1 MQSFFHQLHKTKLDA
16 MRAAAPRATL
26 HLLHESNGFSAYLS
40 EAAAA
45 QKVCPQFGTITNHAE
60 DEILDE
66 PVLHL
71 FIPMEQ
77 MERFVEEMAA
87 SQSVALVDVIL
98 PGKVHAARYVQY
110 AYFPKQRSYPD
121 PAMGLNHFNPGPE
134 ALRIME
140 KQIDDDPDF
149 WG

>member
-1 MQSFFHQLHKTKLDA
+1 MQNFFLSLLKPKLDT

-26 HLLHESNGFSAYLS
+26 RLLHESNGFSAYLS

-45 QKVCPQFGTITNHAE
+45 HKVCPLGTLTDHAE
-60 DEILDE
+60 TPVLDE
-66 PVLHL
+66 PVLQL

-77 MERFVEEMAA
+77 MVRFVEEVTA

-98 PGKVHAARYVQY
+98 ADKVHAARYVQY
-110 AYFPKQRSYPD
+110 AYFPKKLKLAPPNNS
-121 PAMGLNHFNPGPE
+121 
-134 ALRIME
+134 
-140 KQIDDDPDF
+140 DDPDF